1 MRLKLEIAY
10 HGGAFEGWQS
20 QSAGNT
26 IQDHLERAFANLCG
40 CRVVVHGA
48 GRTDSGVHAEAQ
60 CAHVDVDDDRL
71 PLRAWTPALNAH
83 LPDDIRVIEVGKVP
97 EDFHARFSAEGK
109 IYRYTVWNHPVMQPL
124 LRDRAWHVPREID
137 PSRLREA
144 CELFTGRHDFAAFSL
159 RRTKEPEQT
168 IRTITS
174 IQTQT
179 LGPQIQLTFEG
190 EGFLHKM
197 VRMISAAIIRHAIGK
212 VGLQDLKN
220 SLQDGAP
227 TFGLVAPA
235 CGLSLV
241 RVLYEGSNSQ
251 AENVAAWP
259 R

>member
-1 MRLKLEIAY
+1 
-10 HGGAFEGWQS
+10 
-20 QSAGNT
+20 
-26 IQDHLERAFANLCG
+26 
-40 CRVVVHGA
+40 VVHGA

-60 CAHVDVDDDRL
+60 SAHADVDEARL
-71 PLRAWTPALNAH
+71 PLQAWTPALNAH

-174 IQTQT
+174 IQAEIH
-179 LGPQIQLTFEG
+179 GPQIQLTFEG
-190 EGFLHKM
+190 EGFLYKM
-197 VRMISAAIIRHAIGK
+197 VRILSAAIIRHASGK
-212 VGLQDLKN
+212 VEIDELAEHLRSAK
-220 SLQDGAP
+220 P
-227 TFGLVAPA
+227 VFMHTAPA
-235 CGLSLV
+235 AGLCLV
-241 RVLYEGSNSQ
+241 RVIY
-251 AENVAAWP
+251 
-259 R
+259 

>member
-60 CAHVDVDDDRL
+60 CAHVEVDDDRL

-83 LPDDIRVIEVGKVP
+83 LPEDIRVIEVSAA
-97 EDFHARFSAEGK
+97 DQNFHARFSAKGK

-124 LRDRAWHVPREID
+124 LRDRAWHVPHEID
-137 PSRLREA
+137 PIRLREA

-159 RRTKEPEQT
+159 RRTNEPEQT
-168 IRTITS
+168 IRTISS
-174 IQTQT
+174 IQAEIH
-179 LGPQIQLTFEG
+179 GSQIQLTFEG

-197 VRMISAAIIRHAIGK
+197 VRLISAAIIRHAIGK

-220 SLQDGAP
+220 SLQNGAP

-241 RVLYEGSNSQ
+241 RVLYEDSNSQ
-251 AENVAAWP
+251 SEKVAA
-259 R
+259 